1 MPLRLA
7 RMSWTF
13 LSPRSC
19 LVCHIVTECFFFTIF
34 LYSTQGVFEVCE
46 ETLVEIGE
54 GVGVD
59 DIRAATGASFQVHN
73 RG

>member
-7 RMSWTF
+7 RMSWTL
-13 LSPRSC
+13 LSPRS
-19 LVCHIVTECFFFTIF
+19 CHIVTECSFFTIF

-54 GVGVD
+54 GVGVELPLGP
-59 DIRAATGASFQVHN
+59 RFRSTT
-73 RG
+73 

>member
-1 MPLRLA
+1 
-7 RMSWTF
+7 MSWTL
-13 LSPRSC
+13 LSPTSC
-19 LVCHIVTECFFFTIF
+19 LVCHIVTECSFFTIF

>member
-1 MPLRLA
+1 M
-7 RMSWTF
+7 
-13 LSPRSC
+13 
-19 LVCHIVTECFFFTIF
+19 TECSFFTIF

-59 DIRAATGASFQVHN
+59 DIRAATGALVSGPLQ
-73 RG
+73 RI

>member
-1 MPLRLA
+1 M
-7 RMSWTF
+7 
-13 LSPRSC
+13 
-19 LVCHIVTECFFFTIF
+19 
-34 LYSTQGVFEVCE
+34 CE